1 VTAETDQE
9 MFRYLAELST
19 LAEGRMSP
27 TSRNQLVSR
36 TRAEIESRVSDRK
49 ATRTADVRQILLGM
63 GRPEALVM
71 AEANK
76 DPLYAARERQ
86 RRGGGSN
93 AYGAASVF
101 SPEVDPAIARLVT
114 PESLSN
120 PPFGGSGGSDSG
132 GDALPGPEIPAEPD
146 PFGAGSSDWYYSGE
160 PEEGGAGR
168 AGGSGG
174 SDAAGPQIPIESL
187 SSFTP
192 APGPAP
198 APPPP
203 PIAAGPMVRRT
214 AQGHTQALAA
224 VTVLCV
230 GAIVNAI
237 AMSPYTIG
245 IVIIGYLL
253 AMTSYSY
260 TPGEKRVALIG
271 VPLTA
276 FVFYAFGLFLARGR
290 STGHTTPLNSDQ
302 TWQAAKDGF
311 TAVPTML
318 GLLGALY
325 LLWRLFK
332 AVAKSG

>member
-1 VTAETDQE
+1 MTAETDQE

-36 TRAEIESRVSDRK
+36 TRAEIESRVMDRK

-86 RRGGGSN
+86 RRGGGDVGGTS
-93 AYGAASVF
+93 YGAASVF

-114 PESLSN
+114 PETLTN
-120 PPFGGSGGSDSG
+120 PPPGGFGGSDSD

-146 PFGAGSSDWYYSGE
+146 PFGAGSHDWYYSGE
-160 PEEGGAGR
+160 PEAGGAEGGAG
-168 AGGSGG
+168 
-174 SDAAGPQIPIESL
+174 GPQIPIESG

-192 APGPAP
+192 TPAP
-198 APPPP
+198 APPAPP
-203 PIAAGPMVRRT
+203 PPLAAGPMVRRT

-230 GAIVNAI
+230 GAIINAI
-237 AMSPYTIG
+237 AMSPYTIA
-245 IVIIGYLL
+245 IVVVGYLL

-260 TPGEKRVALIG
+260 TPGEKRFALIG
-271 VPLTA
+271 VPITA
-276 FVFYAFGLFLARGR
+276 FVFYAFGLFLTRGR
-290 STGHTTPLNSDQ
+290 STGHTTPVNSSA

>member
-1 VTAETDQE
+1 MTAETDQE

-86 RRGGGSN
+86 RRGDTTS
-93 AYGAASVF
+93 YGAASVF

-114 PESLSN
+114 PESLTN
-120 PPFGGSGGSDSG
+120 PPFGGLGGSDSD

-146 PFGAGSSDWYYSGE
+146 PFGAGAADWYYSGE
-160 PEEGGAGR
+160 PEEGGGE
-168 AGGSGG
+168 GGP
-174 SDAAGPQIPIESL
+174 GPQIPIESG

-192 APGPAP
+192 TPPPAP

-203 PIAAGPMVRRT
+203 PLAAGPMVRRT
-214 AQGHTQALAA
+214 ANGHAQALAA
-224 VTVLCV
+224 VTVLGI

-237 AMSPYTIG
+237 AMSPYTIA
-245 IVIIGYLL
+245 IVIVGYLL

-260 TPGEKRVALIG
+260 TAGEKRFALIG

-290 STGHTTPLNSDQ
+290 STGHTTPLNSSD

-332 AVAKSG
+332 TVAKSG

>member
-36 TRAEIESRVSDRK
+36 TRSEIESRVTDRK
-49 ATRTADVRQILLGM
+49 ATRAADVRQILLGM

-86 RRGGGSN
+86 RRGGSTSNN

-114 PESLSN
+114 PESLTN
-120 PPFGGSGGSDSG
+120 PPPAGFGASDSD
-132 GDALPGPEIPAEPD
+132 GDILPGPEIPAEPD
-146 PFGAGSSDWYYSGE
+146 PFNAGSTDWYYSGE
-160 PEEGGAGR
+160 PEEGGE
-168 AGGSGG
+168 GGGG
-174 SDAAGPQIPIESL
+174 GAGPQIPIESG

-192 APGPAP
+192 TPGPAP
-198 APPPP
+198 SPPPAP
-203 PIAAGPMVRRT
+203 MAAGPMVRRT
-214 AQGHTQALAA
+214 AQGHAQALAA

-230 GAIVNAI
+230 GAIVNAV
-237 AMSPYTIG
+237 AMSPYTIA
-245 IVIIGYLL
+245 IVVIGYLL
-253 AMTSYSY
+253 ALTSYSY
-260 TPGEKRVALIG
+260 TPGEKRFALIG
-271 VPLTA
+271 VPITT

-290 STGHTTPLNSDQ
+290 STGHDTPLNSSD

>member
-1 VTAETDQE
+1 MTAETDQE

-27 TSRNQLVSR
+27 TSRSQLVSR
-36 TRAEIESRVSDRK
+36 TRAEIESRVSARK

-86 RRGGGSN
+86 RRGAGSSTGS
-93 AYGAASVF
+93 YGAASVF

-114 PESLSN
+114 PESLTN
-120 PPFGGSGGSDSG
+120 PPPGGFGASDSD
-132 GDALPGPEIPAEPD
+132 GDALPGPEVPAEPD
-146 PFGAGSSDWYYSGE
+146 PFGAGSHDWYYSGE
-160 PEEGGAGR
+160 PEEGGEG
-168 AGGSGG
+168 GGSAG
-174 SDAAGPQIPIESL
+174 GPQIPIESG

-192 APGPAP
+192 TPGPAP
-198 APPPP
+198 APPPA
-203 PIAAGPMVRRT
+203 PIGAGPMVRRT
-214 AQGHTQALAA
+214 AHSHTQALAA
-224 VTVLCV
+224 VTVLCL
-230 GAIVNAI
+230 GAIVNAV
-237 AMSPYTIG
+237 AMSPYTIA
-245 IVIIGYLL
+245 IVVVGYLL
-253 AMTSYSY
+253 AMTSYSFS
-260 TPGEKRVALIG
+260 PGEKRFALIG

-290 STGHTTPLNSDQ
+290 STGHTTPLDNSA

-318 GLLGALY
+318 GLLAALY

>member
-1 VTAETDQE
+1 MTAETDQE

-86 RRGGGSN
+86 RRGADGAN

-114 PESLSN
+114 PETLTN
-120 PPFGGSGGSDSG
+120 PPVGGFGGSDSG

-146 PFGAGSSDWYYSGE
+146 PFGAGS
-160 PEEGGAGR
+160 ARLVLQRR
-168 AGGSGG
+168 AGGGRRG
-174 SDAAGPQIPIESL
+174 RRRPPGPQIPIESG

-192 APGPAP
+192 APPPA
-198 APPPP
+198 AV
-203 PIAAGPMVRRT
+203 AAAAADGRRADGAAHGQRPRAGARRGRPSCASARSSTRSPCRRT
-214 AQGHTQALAA
+214 R
-224 VTVLCV
+224 
-230 GAIVNAI
+230 
-237 AMSPYTIG
+237 SPSSSSATC
-245 IVIIGYLL
+245 
-253 AMTSYSY
+253 S
-260 TPGEKRVALIG
+260 R
-271 VPLTA
+271 
-276 FVFYAFGLFLARGR
+276 
-290 STGHTTPLNSDQ
+290 
-302 TWQAAKDGF
+302 
-311 TAVPTML
+311 
-318 GLLGALY
+318 
-325 LLWRLFK
+325 
-332 AVAKSG
+332 

>member
-1 VTAETDQE
+1 MTAETDQE

-36 TRAEIESRVSDRK
+36 TRAEIESRVQDRK

-86 RRGGGSN
+86 RRGSGGGGTGS
-93 AYGAASVF
+93 YGAASVF
-101 SPEVDPAIARLVT
+101 SPEVDPTIARLVT
-114 PESLSN
+114 PDSLTN
-120 PPFGGSGGSDSG
+120 PMPGGFGASDTE
-132 GDALPGPEIPAEPD
+132 GDALPGPEVPAEPD
-146 PFGAGSSDWYYSGE
+146 PFGAGSRDWFYGGE
-160 PEEGGAGR
+160 AEEGGGGTAG
-168 AGGSGG
+168 
-174 SDAAGPQIPIESL
+174 GPQIPIEAGG
-187 SSFTP
+187 SFTP
-192 APGPAP
+192 TPA

-203 PIAAGPMVRRT
+203 SPPPMAAGPMVRRT
-214 AQGHTQALAA
+214 AHGHTQALAA
-224 VTVLCV
+224 VTILCV

-237 AMSPYTIG
+237 AMSPYTIA
-245 IVIIGYLL
+245 IVVVGYLL
-253 AMTSYSY
+253 AMTSYSF
-260 TPGEKRVALIG
+260 TAGEKRFALIG

-290 STGHTTPLNSDQ
+290 STGHNNPLNSSDN
-302 TWQAAKDGF
+302 WQAAKDGF

-332 AVAKSG
+332 TVAKSG

>member
-36 TRAEIESRVSDRK
+36 TRAEIESRVRARNATK
-49 ATRTADVRQILLGM
+49 AADVRQILLGM

-71 AEANK
+71 TEANK

-86 RRGGGSN
+86 RRGGDVGVN

-101 SPEVDPAIARLVT
+101 SPEVDPSVARLVT
-114 PESLSN
+114 PETLGN
-120 PPFGGSGGSDSG
+120 PYSDRYGASDSG

-146 PFGAGSSDWYYSGE
+146 PFGAGAADWYYSGE
-160 PEEGGAGR
+160 PEESGGERG
-168 AGGSGG
+168 GGS
-174 SDAAGPQIPIESL
+174 AAGPQIPIESGG
-187 SSFTP
+187 SFTP
-192 APGPAP
+192 A
-198 APPPP
+198 APPPVP
-203 PIAAGPMVRRT
+203 VSLPAPMGAGPMVRRT
-214 AQGHTQALAA
+214 AQGHAQGLAA
-224 VTVLCV
+224 VVVLCI
-230 GAIVNAI
+230 GAIVNAV
-237 AMSPYTIG
+237 AMSPYTIA
-245 IVIIGYLL
+245 IVIVGYLL
-253 AMTSYSY
+253 ALTSYSF
-260 TPGEKRVALIG
+260 TAGEKRFALIG
-271 VPLTA
+271 VPITA
-276 FVFYAFGLFLARGR
+276 FLFYSFGLFLARGR
-290 STGHTTPLNSDQ
+290 STGHGGPLDSSD

-325 LLWRLFK
+325 LVWRLFK

>member
-36 TRAEIESRVSDRK
+36 TRAEIESRVQARK
-49 ATRTADVRQILLGM
+49 ATKAADVRQILLGL

-76 DPLYAARERQ
+76 DPLYGARERQ
-86 RRGGGSN
+86 RRGADVGVN

-101 SPEVDPAIARLVT
+101 SPEVDPSIARLVT
-114 PESLSN
+114 PETLGSPLSDRY
-120 PPFGGSGGSDSG
+120 GASSSG

-146 PFGAGSSDWYYSGE
+146 PFGAGAADWYYSGE
-160 PEEGGAGR
+160 PEESGRGGG
-168 AGGSGG
+168 GGS
-174 SDAAGPQIPIESL
+174 AGPQIPVESG
-187 SSFTP
+187 SSFIP
-192 APGPAP
+192 AS
-198 APPPP
+198 PPPALVSVP
-203 PIAAGPMVRRT
+203 VPLGAGPMMRRT
-214 AQGHTQALAA
+214 AQGHVQGLAA
-224 VTVLCV
+224 VVVLCL
-230 GAIVNAI
+230 GAIVNAV
-237 AMSPYTIG
+237 AMSPYTIA
-245 IVIIGYLL
+245 IVVVGYVL
-253 AMTSYSY
+253 ALTSYSF
-260 TPGEKRVALIG
+260 TPGEKRFAIIG
-271 VPLTA
+271 VPITA
-276 FVFYAFGLFLARGR
+276 FLFYAFGLFLARGR
-290 STGHTTPLNSDQ
+290 STGHTGPLNNDD

-325 LLWRLFK
+325 LVWRLFK

>member
-36 TRAEIESRVSDRK
+36 TRAEIESRVQARK
-49 ATRTADVRQILLGM
+49 ATKAADVRQILLGL

-76 DPLYAARERQ
+76 DPLYGARERQ
-86 RRGGGSN
+86 RRGEIGVN

-101 SPEVDPAIARLVT
+101 SPEVDPSVARLVT
-114 PESLSN
+114 PETLGNRPSDRY
-120 PPFGGSGGSDSG
+120 GASDSSG
-132 GDALPGPEIPAEPD
+132 ETLPGPEIPAEPD
-146 PFGAGSSDWYYSGE
+146 PFGAGTADWYYSGE
-160 PEEGGAGR
+160 PDESGGERSGGAPT
-168 AGGSGG
+168 S
-174 SDAAGPQIPIESL
+174 PQIPIESL

-192 APGPAP
+192 AATPPTPAAAP
-198 APPPP
+198 APLAP
-203 PIAAGPMVRRT
+203 GPMMRRT
-214 AQGHTQALAA
+214 AQSHAQGLAA
-224 VTVLCV
+224 VLVLCL
-230 GAIVNAI
+230 GAIVNAV
-237 AMSPYTIG
+237 AMSPYTIA
-245 IVIIGYLL
+245 IVVVGYLL
-253 AMTSYSY
+253 AMTSYSFSA
-260 TPGEKRVALIG
+260 GEKRFALIG
-271 VPLTA
+271 VPITA
-276 FVFYAFGLFLARGR
+276 FLFYAFGLFLARGR
-290 STGHTTPLNSDQ
+290 STGHNGPLNSDD

-325 LLWRLFK
+325 LIWRLFK

>member
-1 VTAETDQE
+1 MTAETDQE

-36 TRAEIESRVSDRK
+36 TRTEIESRVTARK
-49 ATRTADVRQILLGM
+49 ATRAADVRQILLGM

-86 RRGGGSN
+86 RRGVSGGGN

-101 SPEVDPAIARLVT
+101 SPEVDPAVARLVT
-114 PESLSN
+114 PESLTN
-120 PPFGGSGGSDSG
+120 PPPGGFGASDSE
-132 GDALPGPEIPAEPD
+132 GDVLPGPEIPAEPD
-146 PFGAGSSDWYYSGE
+146 PFGAGSADWYYSGE
-160 PEEGGAGR
+160 PEEGGGE
-168 AGGSGG
+168 GGGG
-174 SDAAGPQIPIESL
+174 AGPQIPIESG

-203 PIAAGPMVRRT
+203 PMTAGPMVRRT
-214 AQGHTQALAA
+214 ANGHAQALAA

-230 GAIVNAI
+230 GAIVNAV
-237 AMSPYTIG
+237 AMSPYTIA
-245 IVIIGYLL
+245 IVVVGYLL

-260 TPGEKRVALIG
+260 TPGEKRFALIG

-290 STGHTTPLNSDQ
+290 STGHDTPLNSSQ

>member
-27 TSRNQLVSR
+27 SSRNQLVSR
-36 TRAEIESRVSDRK
+36 TRAEIESRVSARK
-49 ATRTADVRQILLGM
+49 ATRAADVRQILLGM

-86 RRGGGSN
+86 SRGDTT

-114 PESLSN
+114 PEALTN
-120 PPFGGSGGSDSG
+120 PPPGGFGGSDRDGEK
-132 GDALPGPEIPAEPD
+132 LPGPEVPAEPD
-146 PFGAGSSDWYYSGE
+146 PFGAGSHDWHYSGE
-160 PEEGGAGR
+160 PE
-168 AGGSGG
+168 AGGQGG
-174 SDAAGPQIPIESL
+174 DSAGGPQIPIESGT
-187 SSFTP
+187 SFAP
-192 APGPAP
+192 APSP

-203 PIAAGPMVRRT
+203 PPPMAAGPMVRRT
-214 AQGHTQALAA
+214 AQGHTQALVA
-224 VTVLCV
+224 VTVLCL
-230 GAIVNAI
+230 GAIINAV
-237 AMSPYTIG
+237 AMSPYTIAI
-245 IVIIGYLL
+245 IVVGYLL
-253 AMTSYSY
+253 AVTSYSF
-260 TPGEKRVALIG
+260 TPGEKRFALIG

-290 STGHTTPLNSDQ
+290 STGHTAPANSGD
-302 TWQAAKDGF
+302 TWQTAKDGF
-311 TAVPTML
+311 AAVPTML

>member
-1 VTAETDQE
+1 MTAETDQE

-36 TRAEIESRVSDRK
+36 TRAEIESRVTARG
-49 ATRTADVRQILLGM
+49 ATRSADVRQILLGM

-86 RRGGGSN
+86 RRGRGGNGN
-93 AYGAASVF
+93 AYGAGSVF
-101 SPEVDPAIARLVT
+101 SPEVDPAVARLVT
-114 PESLSN
+114 PETLTN
-120 PPFGGSGGSDSG
+120 PPPGGFGGSDSD
-132 GDALPGPEIPAEPD
+132 GDALPGPEIPSDPD
-146 PFGAGSSDWYYSGE
+146 PFGAGTADWYYSGE
-160 PEEGGAGR
+160 PEEGG
-168 AGGSGG
+168 GGG
-174 SDAAGPQIPIESL
+174 DRGPQIPIEAG
-187 SSFTP
+187 SSFIP
-192 APGPAP
+192 APSPDSV
-198 APPPP
+198 PPPP
-203 PIAAGPMVRRT
+203 PVPLSNSAMVRRT

-237 AMSPYTIG
+237 AMSPYTIA

-253 AMTSYSY
+253 AVTSYSY
-260 TPGEKRVALIG
+260 TPGEKRFALIG
-271 VPLTA
+271 VPITA
-276 FVFYAFGLFLARGR
+276 FVFYVFGLFLARGR
-290 STGHTTPLNSDQ
+290 STGHTTPLNSDAN
-302 TWQAAKDGF
+302 WQAAKDGF
-311 TAVPTML
+311 AAVPTML

-332 AVAKSG
+332 TVAKSG

>member
-1 VTAETDQE
+1 MTAETDQE

-36 TRAEIESRVSDRK
+36 TRAEIESRVTARG
-49 ATRTADVRQILLGM
+49 ATRSADVRQILLGM

-86 RRGGGSN
+86 RRGSRAGAT
-93 AYGAASVF
+93 AYGSASVF
-101 SPEVDPAIARLVT
+101 SPEVDPSVARLVT
-114 PESLSN
+114 PETLTN
-120 PPFGGSGGSDSG
+120 PPPGGFGASDSD
-132 GDALPGPEIPAEPD
+132 GDALPGPEIPSDPD
-146 PFGAGSSDWYYSGE
+146 PFNAGSGDWHYSGE
-160 PEEGGAGR
+160 AEEGGGGE
-168 AGGSGG
+168 AGG
-174 SDAAGPQIPIESL
+174 GPQIPIEAGN
-187 SSFTP
+187 SFVP
-192 APGPAP
+192 APTPGSAP
-198 APPPP
+198 APPPAP
-203 PIAAGPMVRRT
+203 LVGSAVVRRT
-214 AQGHTQALAA
+214 AQSHAQALAA

-237 AMSPYTIG
+237 AMSPYTIA
-245 IVIIGYLL
+245 IVVVGYLL

-260 TPGEKRVALIG
+260 TAGEKRFALIG
-271 VPLTA
+271 VPITA

-290 STGHTTPLNSDQ
+290 STGHTNPLDTTSN
-302 TWQAAKDGF
+302 WQAAKDGF
-311 TAVPTML
+311 AAVPTML

>member
-1 VTAETDQE
+1 MTAETDQE

-27 TSRNQLVSR
+27 TSRSQLVSR
-36 TRAEIESRVSDRK
+36 TRAEIEHRVSDRK

-86 RRGGGSN
+86 RRGGGGSSGS
-93 AYGAASVF
+93 YGAASVF
-101 SPEVDPAIARLVT
+101 SPEVDPAVARLVT
-114 PESLSN
+114 PEALTN
-120 PPFGGSGGSDSG
+120 PPPGGFGASDSD
-132 GDALPGPEIPAEPD
+132 GDVLPGPEIPAEPD
-146 PFGAGSSDWYYSGE
+146 PFGAGSHDWYYGGE
-160 PEEGGAGR
+160 PEEGGGQ
-168 AGGSGG
+168 GGG
-174 SDAAGPQIPIESL
+174 APQIPIESGT
-187 SSFTP
+187 SFIPT
-192 APGPAP
+192 PAP

-203 PIAAGPMVRRT
+203 PAPLSAGPMVRRT
-214 AQGHTQALAA
+214 ANGHMQALAA
-224 VTVLCV
+224 VTVLCL
-230 GAIVNAI
+230 GAIVNAV
-237 AMSPYTIG
+237 AMSPYTIA
-245 IVIIGYLL
+245 IVVVGYLL
-253 AMTSYSY
+253 AMTSYSF
-260 TPGEKRVALIG
+260 TPGEKRFALIG
-271 VPLTA
+271 VPITA

-290 STGHTTPLNSDQ
+290 STGHTTPLSNSA

-318 GLLGALY
+318 GLLAALY

>member
-1 VTAETDQE
+1 MTAETDQE

-36 TRAEIESRVSDRK
+36 TRAEIESRVNARG
-49 ATRTADVRQILLGM
+49 ATRSADVRQILLGM

-86 RRGGGSN
+86 RRGGGSSN

-114 PESLSN
+114 PETLTN
-120 PPFGGSGGSDSG
+120 PPPGGFGGSDSD
-132 GDALPGPEIPAEPD
+132 GDALPGPEIPSDPD
-146 PFGAGSSDWYYSGE
+146 PFGAGSADWNYGE
-160 PEEGGAGR
+160 ADEGGR
-168 AGGSGG
+168 GGDS
-174 SDAAGPQIPIESL
+174 GPQIPIESG

-192 APGPAP
+192 VPSPDAV
-198 APPPP
+198 PPPP
-203 PIAAGPMVRRT
+203 HVPLAGGAMVRRT

-237 AMSPYTIG
+237 AMSPYTIA
-245 IVIIGYLL
+245 IVVLGYLL
-253 AMTSYSY
+253 AMTSYSF
-260 TPGEKRVALIG
+260 TPGEKRFAMIG
-271 VPLTA
+271 VPITA
-276 FVFYAFGLFLARGR
+276 FVFYVFGLFLARGR
-290 STGHTTPLNSDQ
+290 STGHTTPLNSDAN
-302 TWQAAKDGF
+302 WQAAKDGF
-311 TAVPTML
+311 AAVPTML

>member
-1 VTAETDQE
+1 MTAETDQE

-49 ATRTADVRQILLGM
+49 ATRTADVRQILLGL

-86 RRGGGSN
+86 RRGDAN

-114 PESLSN
+114 PESLTN
-120 PPFGGSGGSDSG
+120 PPFGGFGGSDSG

-146 PFGAGSSDWYYSGE
+146 PFGAGSADWYYSGE
-160 PEEGGAGR
+160 PEEGRGE
-168 AGGSGG
+168 GG
-174 SDAAGPQIPIESL
+174 AGPQIPIESG

-192 APGPAP
+192 TPPPAP
-198 APPPP
+198 SPPPP
-203 PIAAGPMVRRT
+203 PMGAGPMVRRT
-214 AQGHTQALAA
+214 ANSHAQALAA
-224 VTVLCV
+224 VTVLGI
-230 GAIVNAI
+230 GAIVNAV
-237 AMSPYTIG
+237 AMSPYTIA

-260 TPGEKRVALIG
+260 SAGEKRFALIG

-290 STGHTTPLNSDQ
+290 STGHTTPLNSSD

-332 AVAKSG
+332 RVAKSG

>member
-1 VTAETDQE
+1 MTAETDQE

-36 TRAEIESRVSDRK
+36 TRAEIESRVNARK
-49 ATRTADVRQILLGM
+49 ATRSADVRQILLGM

-86 RRGGGSN
+86 RRGDTN

-114 PESLSN
+114 PGSLTN
-120 PPFGGSGGSDSG
+120 PRAGGSGASDSE
-132 GDALPGPEIPAEPD
+132 GDTLPGPEIPAEPD
-146 PFGAGSSDWYYSGE
+146 PFGAGSQDWHYGGE
-160 PEEGGAGR
+160 PEEGGD
-168 AGGSGG
+168 AGGSGR
-174 SDAAGPQIPIESL
+174 GPQIPIEAG
-187 SSFTP
+187 SSFVPTP
-192 APGPAP
+192 PPAP

-203 PIAAGPMVRRT
+203 PMAAGPMVRRT
-214 AQGHTQALAA
+214 AQGHAQALAA

-230 GAIVNAI
+230 GAIINAI
-237 AMSPYTIG
+237 AMSPYTIA
-245 IVIIGYLL
+245 IVIVGYLL

-260 TPGEKRVALIG
+260 TPGEKRFAMIG
-271 VPLTA
+271 VPLTT
-276 FVFYAFGLFLARGR
+276 FVFYVFGLFLARGR
-290 STGHTTPLNSDQ
+290 STGHTTPLNSSD

-318 GLLGALY
+318 GLLAALY

>member
-1 VTAETDQE
+1 MTAETDQE

-19 LAEGRMSP
+19 LAEGRMAP
-27 TSRNQLVSR
+27 TTRNQLVSR
-36 TRAEIESRVSDRK
+36 TRAEIESRVSARGATK
-49 ATRTADVRQILLGM
+49 AADVRQILLGM

-86 RRGGGSN
+86 RRTGGDTSGS
-93 AYGAASVF
+93 YGAASVF
-101 SPEVDPAIARLVT
+101 SPEVDPLIARLVT
-114 PESLSN
+114 PETLTN
-120 PPFGGSGGSDSG
+120 PPPGGFGGSDSEG
-132 GDALPGPEIPAEPD
+132 EALPGPEVPAEPD
-146 PFGAGSSDWYYSGE
+146 PFGAGSHDWSYGGE
-160 PEEGGAGR
+160 AEDGDGGS
-168 AGGSGG
+168 AGG
-174 SDAAGPQIPIESL
+174 GPQIPIESGT
-187 SSFTP
+187 SFTP
-192 APGPAP
+192 APSPAP

-203 PIAAGPMVRRT
+203 PMAAGPMVRRT
-214 AQGHTQALAA
+214 AQSHTPALAA

-237 AMSPYTIG
+237 AMSPYTIA
-245 IVIIGYLL
+245 IVVVGYLL

-260 TPGEKRVALIG
+260 TAGEKRFALIG

-276 FVFYAFGLFLARGR
+276 FVFYVFGLFLARGR
-290 STGHTTPLNSDQ
+290 STGHNNPNSNA

>member
-1 VTAETDQE
+1 MTAETDQE

-36 TRAEIESRVSDRK
+36 TRAEIESRVAARRATK
-49 ATRTADVRQILLGM
+49 AADVRQILLGM

-86 RRGGGSN
+86 RRGADVGVN

-101 SPEVDPAIARLVT
+101 SPEVDPNVARLVT
-114 PESLSN
+114 PETLGN
-120 PPFGGSGGSDSG
+120 PPSDRYGASDSG

-146 PFGAGSSDWYYSGE
+146 PFGAGAADWYYSGE
-160 PEEGGAGR
+160 PEE
-168 AGGSGG
+168 SGG
-174 SDAAGPQIPIESL
+174 DHGGGNAGPQIPIESGG
-187 SSFTP
+187 SFTP
-192 APGPAP
+192 AST
-198 APPPP
+198 PPPP
-203 PIAAGPMVRRT
+203 PAVPAPMAYGPMMRRT
-214 AQGHTQALAA
+214 AQGHTQGLAA
-224 VTVLCV
+224 VVVLCI
-230 GAIVNAI
+230 GAIVNAV
-237 AMSPYTIG
+237 AMSPYTIA
-245 IVIIGYLL
+245 IVVVGYVL
-253 AMTSYSY
+253 ALTSYSF
-260 TPGEKRVALIG
+260 TPGEKRFALIG

-276 FVFYAFGLFLARGR
+276 LLFYAFGLFLARGR
-290 STGHTTPLNSDQ
+290 STGHTGPLNSDD

-325 LLWRLFK
+325 LVWRLFK